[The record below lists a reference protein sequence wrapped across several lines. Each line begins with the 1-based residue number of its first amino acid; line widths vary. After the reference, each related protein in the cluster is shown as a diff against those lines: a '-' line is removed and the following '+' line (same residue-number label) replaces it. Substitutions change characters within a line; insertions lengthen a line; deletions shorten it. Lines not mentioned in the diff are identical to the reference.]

1 MTDNLFDWEQ
11 PDEKTQNFIIE
22 YGQQELTKVKRRSF
36 FTSYFL
42 FIILEF
48 WPTTFSVLLINEYY
62 LGNDVIDRLT
72 ISITS
77 ILFVI
82 LFSIAYYYY
91 NVRSKK
97 KLLSDIKSNKIKT
110 ISAVVREKKT
120 RNSILVQLLGEELNS
135 YSIPRKLHKDIES
148 GTSLL
153 AIKYENSNGFN
164 DKYDFILNPNTIA
177 EDD

>member
-1 MTDNLFDWEQ
+1 MDNLFDWEK
-11 PDEKTQNFIIE
+11 PDENMQNLITE
-22 YGQQELTKVKRRSF
+22 YGEQELTKVKRRSF
-36 FTSYFL
+36 FTSFFL
-42 FIILEF
+42 FIIFEF
-48 WPTTFSVLLINEYY
+48 WPTTFSILLINEFY
-62 LGNDVIDRLT
+62 LGNDVIERLT
-72 ISITS
+72 ISLSS
-77 ILFVI
+77 IILVL

-110 ISAVVREKKT
+110 ISTVVREKKK
-120 RNSILVQLLGEELNS
+120 RNSILVQLLGEELSS
-135 YSIPRKLHKDIES
+135 YKIPRMLHKDIES

-153 AIKYENSNGFN
+153 AIKYENCNGFN